1 MDFNEI
7 AEKAFR
13 KEGLDEFWNLPV
25 KYAYVQLEE
34 LYYRYSI
41 NDLSKEKCV
50 KLKNTIRKE
59 YESNLL
65 NYNTTMEQYKVY
77 NNNRI
82 VNAMLLAQ
90 LEKTKDKDKIIELSL
105 RIISNCIEDKS
116 FVDRNLKKLEEIDN
130 QK

>member
-25 KYAYVQLEE
+25 KYAYAQLEE

-50 KLKNTIRKE
+50 ELKNKIRQD
-59 YESNLL
+59 YEGNIL
-65 NYNTTMEQYKVY
+65 NYNTTMEQYQIYTK
-77 NNNRI
+77 NRI
-82 VNAMLLAQ
+82 ENDILLPII
-90 LEKTKDKDKIIELSL
+90 EKSKDKNEIIKYSAKV
-105 RIISNCIEDKS
+105 IANCIEDKS
-116 FVDRNLKKLEEIDN
+116 FVDRMLKKLDEIDN